1 MSENSEKAAEQAEDK
16 TIKQTEEK
24 TVETVEKAETKATE
38 QTEKTE
44 KKVAKRV
51 KKTGN
56 IAKEILSYLE
66 WGLLVISFGL
76 VIYAFICTARGKA
89 VTVFGYSL
97 LHVVTGS
104 MEPTISTGDYV
115 IVRREEI
122 PSLKTGDIVA
132 YYTKDPK
139 IYGSLVI
146 HRIHVVTEEGKYITK
161 GDANLVAD
169 PLSVEPE
176 QVLGKYTRRAYIFNW
191 IASFAEPRKL
201 LLLVVVIPIFLI
213 SIYEAGTLTKLIKI
227 KRTLIGNRKIETR
240 EETIERLKKE
250 AVEAYL
256 AGEKESNEQG
266 EENKK
271 EG

>member
-1 MSENSEKAAEQAEDK
+1 MSENSEKAAEQAEDR
-16 TIKQTEEK
+16 TVEQTEEK
-24 TVETVEKAETKATE
+24 TAEQAETKATE

-44 KKVAKRV
+44 KKAAKQV

-66 WGLLVISFGL
+66 WGLLIISFGL

-104 MEPTISTGDYV
+104 MEPTISTGDFV

-122 PSLKTGDIVA
+122 PTLKTGDIVA
-132 YYTKDPK
+132 YYTKDPQ

-146 HRIHVVTEEGKYITK
+146 HRIQEITEE
-161 GDANLVAD
+161 
-169 PLSVEPE
+169 
-176 QVLGKYTRRAYIFNW
+176 RAFIFNW

-201 LLLVVVIPIFLI
+201 LLLMVVIPIFLI
-213 SIYEAGTLTKLIKI
+213 SIFEVGTLTKLIKI

>member
-1 MSENSEKAAEQAEDK
+1 MKTYMANPDK
-16 TIKQTEEK
+16 L
-24 TVETVEKAETKATE
+24 
-38 QTEKTE
+38 E
-44 KKVAKRV
+44 KKWYVVDASGMVLGRLASEVAKV
-51 KKTGN
+51 
-56 IAKEILSYLE
+56 L
-66 WGLLVISFGL
+66 
-76 VIYAFICTARGKA
+76 RGKNKPEF
-89 VTVFGYSL
+89 TP
-97 LHVVTGS
+97 HVD
-104 MEPTISTGDYV
+104 TGDYV

-122 PSLKTGDIVA
+122 PDLKKDDIVV
-132 YYTKDPK
+132 YYTKDPQ

-146 HRIHVVTEEGKYITK
+146 HRIYEITEDGKYITK

-169 PLSVEPE
+169 ALPVEPN
-176 QVLGKYTRRAYIFNW
+176 QVLGRYSRRAFIFNW

-201 LLLVVVIPIFLI
+201 LLLMVVIPIFLI
-213 SIYEAGTLTKLIKI
+213 SIFEVGTLTKLIKI

-256 AGEKESNEQG
+256 AGEKERNEQG

>member
-1 MSENSEKAAEQAEDK
+1 MSENSEKVAE
-16 TIKQTEEK
+16 QTEEK
-24 TVETVEKAETKATE
+24 TIEQTEEKTAETLEKAETEVAV
-38 QTEKTE
+38 QAEKNE
-44 KKVAKRV
+44 KKENG
-51 KKTGN
+51 KTGN

-122 PSLKTGDIVA
+122 PDLKKDDIVA
-132 YYTKDPK
+132 YYTKDPQ

-146 HRIHVVTEEGKYITK
+146 HRIYEITEDGKYITK

-169 PLSVEPE
+169 ALPVEPG
-176 QVLGKYTRRAYIFNW
+176 QVLGRYSRRAYIFNW
-191 IASFAEPRKL
+191 IAWFAEPRKL
-201 LLLVVVIPIFLI
+201 LLLMVVIPIFLI
-213 SIYEAGTLTKLIKI
+213 SIFEVGTLTKLIKI
-227 KRTLIGNRKIETR
+227 KRTLIGNKKIETR

-266 EENKK
+266 KENKK

>member
-1 MSENSEKAAEQAEDK
+1 MSENSEKATEQAEDR
-16 TIKQTEEK
+16 TVEQIEEK
-24 TVETVEKAETKATE
+24 TAEQAETKATE

-44 KKVAKRV
+44 KKVAKQV

-89 VTVFGYSL
+89 VSVFGYSL

-115 IVRREEI
+115 IVKQEEI
-122 PSLKTGDIVA
+122 PNLKTGDIVA
-132 YYTKDPK
+132 YYTKDPQ

-146 HRIHVVTEEGKYITK
+146 HRIYEITEDGKYITK
-161 GDANLVAD
+161 GDANPVAD
-169 PLSVEPE
+169 ALLVEPN
-176 QVLGKYTRRAYIFNW
+176 QVLGRYSRRAYIFNW

-201 LLLVVVIPIFLI
+201 LLLMVVIPIFLI
-213 SIYEAGTLTKLIKI
+213 SIYEAGTLSKLIKI

-256 AGEKESNEQG
+256 AGEKENNEQG

>member
-1 MSENSEKAAEQAEDK
+1 MSENSEKAAEQAEDR
-16 TIKQTEEK
+16 TVEQIEEK
-24 TVETVEKAETKATE
+24 TAEQAETKATE

-44 KKVAKRV
+44 KKVAKQV

-122 PSLKTGDIVA
+122 PDLKKDDIVA
-132 YYTKDPK
+132 YYTKDPE

-146 HRIHVVTEEGKYITK
+146 HRIYEITEDGKYITK

-169 PLSVEPE
+169 ALPVEPD
-176 QVLGKYTRRAYIFNW
+176 QVLGRYSRRAFIFNW

-201 LLLVVVIPIFLI
+201 LLLMVVIPIFLI
-213 SIYEAGTLTKLIKI
+213 SIFEVGTLTKLIKI

>member
-1 MSENSEKAAEQAEDK
+1 MSENIDNSEIVEDQAETKATEQA
-16 TIKQTEEK
+16 EEK
-24 TVETVEKAETKATE
+24 TVEQAETKAAE

-44 KKVAKRV
+44 KKVAEKEE
-51 KKTGN
+51 KTGN

-115 IVRREEI
+115 IVKREEI
-122 PSLKTGDIVA
+122 PTLQTGDIVA
-132 YYTKDPK
+132 YYTRDPQ

-146 HRIHVVTEEGKYITK
+146 HRIYEITEDGKYITK
-161 GDANLVAD
+161 GDANLVSD
-169 PLSVEPE
+169 PLPVEPN
-176 QVLGKYTRRAYIFNW
+176 QVLGRYSRRAYIFNW

-201 LLLVVVIPIFLI
+201 LLLMVVIPIFLI
-213 SIYEAGTLTKLIKI
+213 SIFEVGTLTKLIKI
-227 KRTLIGNRKIETR
+227 KRTLIGNKKIETR